1 LFITKTQKYILMSR
15 KHKVELIKTPSF
27 EAIDNM
33 ADLIYKDLQGAI
45 QLEVIRTNVS
55 KVLLTDGASI
65 FVELYNTAIT
75 SKNYVAFTKNLKI
88 Y

>member
-1 LFITKTQKYILMSR
+1 MIKTQKYIPMSQ
-15 KHKVELIKTPSF
+15 KHKLELIKTPSF

-33 ADLIYKDLQGAI
+33 ADLIHKDLNGKI
-45 QLEVIRTNVS
+45 ELEVIKTNVS

-75 SKNYVAFTKNLKI
+75 TKNYVAFTKNLKI
-88 Y
+88 

>member
-1 LFITKTQKYILMSR
+1 MSR

-33 ADLIYKDLQGAI
+33 ADLIHKDLNGK
-45 QLEVIRTNVS
+45 LELDVIRTNVS

-65 FVELYNTAIT
+65 FVELYNTAIAT
-75 SKNYVAFTKNLKI
+75 KNYVAFTKNLKL
-88 Y
+88 